1 MDATADALEKLV
13 GQAAWLRRL
22 AFALV
27 RDRDAAED
35 VVQGAFIA
43 AWKHPPATT
52 GDGDDLK
59 PWLRQVARRNAQDQ
73 RRGDQRLRAREAE
86 AVALDAPVAAGPE
99 QLLGDLEIHRAVA
112 EAVSALEDPYREVVV
127 LRYFEGQTAAEVAR
141 RLDVPGGTVRW
152 RLKEGL
158 ERVRVA
164 LDARFGG
171 DCRRWVAALAPMLP
185 RLAPPAT
192 AAAPAAAS
200 SAAPAAAL
208 PAVSARSLS
217 LPALVGAGVGLAA
230 AVVLM
235 GLMLLPRLRSPVAAG
250 DPATGSA
257 AQAQAPMSTSTSA
270 GAPAPGTRRGSR
282 AGGPPRFSVSAP
294 GDLPERLEGV
304 ASDPEVILRRMLAA
318 VEKNAYEDFL
328 HASADVFKA
337 TLTLNDWNSV
347 ARQLGP
353 RLARGYSAQSFGRL
367 ARRQGVHYLWKLTLA
382 DGGDDVL
389 VRLAVVN
396 DQIAGFTIE

>member
-1 MDATADALEKLV
+1 MDATADAMEKLV

-52 GDGDDLK
+52 GEGDDLK
-59 PWLRQVARRNAQDQ
+59 PWLRQVARRNALDQ
-73 RRGDQRLRAREAE
+73 QRGDQRLRAREAE

-112 EAVSALEDPYREVVV
+112 EAVSALEEPYRQVVV

-141 RLDVPGGTVRW
+141 RLEVPAGTVRW

-164 LDARFGG
+164 LDASFGG
-171 DCRRWVAALAPMLP
+171 DRRRWVAALAPMLP
-185 RLAPPAT
+185 RLALPAT
-192 AAAPAAAS
+192 AAAPAAGS
-200 SAAPAAAL
+200 SATPAAAL
-208 PAVSARSLS
+208 SAASVRSLS

-235 GLMLLPRLRSPVAAG
+235 VLLLLPRLRSPVAAG
-250 DPATGSA
+250 DPAASPA
-257 AQAQAPMSTSTSA
+257 APAPTSPTA
-270 GAPAPGTRRGSR
+270 GAPAPGGRRGAR
-282 AGGPPRFSVSAP
+282 AGGPPRFSVTAP

-337 TLTLNDWNSV
+337 TLTLDDWNSV

-353 RLARGYSAQSFGRL
+353 RLARGYAPQSFGKL

-396 DQIAGFTIE
+396 DQVAGFTIE